1 MILNYIF
8 SIDTD
13 TMEFTIRDAEAP
25 KNAVSVKL
33 PVSEEPKLVLSD
45 NKFTLN
51 DEAIRLL
58 RVSVGDK
65 IAIVFD
71 SIGRPMIGSAD
82 SLHIDGGNKLT
93 KSKSVSFR
101 GKMNGQLAKFGNEFI
116 IKEDGEGIGVL
127 TSNGEP
133 IEVVEEVVP
142 DEEPPEKTDN
152 SIATD
157 LFDLVGSDDDF
168 TMSSFDFSFK

>member
-58 RVSVGDK
+58 RVSVGD
-65 IAIVFD
+65 
-71 SIGRPMIGSAD
+71 
-82 SLHIDGGNKLT
+82 
-93 KSKSVSFR
+93 
-101 GKMNGQLAKFGNEFI
+101 
-116 IKEDGEGIGVL
+116 
-127 TSNGEP
+127 
-133 IEVVEEVVP
+133 
-142 DEEPPEKTDN
+142 
-152 SIATD
+152 
-157 LFDLVGSDDDF
+157 
-168 TMSSFDFSFK
+168 